1 MMFNRRSMTIRSRF
15 AAYFAASNK
24 TFAVS
29 FPAAVVLAACLWHLS
44 DSWLWLVPA
53 VTAVIET
60 MAKALEIWNRIR
72 HRAC

>member
-1 MMFNRRSMTIRSRF
+1 MVDYKSSMTIRSRF
-15 AAYFAASNK
+15 SAYFSASNK

-44 DSWLWLVPA
+44 DSWFWLVPA
-53 VTAVIET
+53 VTAAIEA
-60 MAKALEIWNRIR
+60 MAKALEIWKRTR